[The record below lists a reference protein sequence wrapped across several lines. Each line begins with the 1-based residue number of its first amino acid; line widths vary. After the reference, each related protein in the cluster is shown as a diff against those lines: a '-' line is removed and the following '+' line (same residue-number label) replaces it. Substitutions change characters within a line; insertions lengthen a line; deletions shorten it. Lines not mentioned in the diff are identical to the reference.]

1 LHLMTHTKEEIFQR
15 VSDLLVKQFEVE
27 ANAITPSAR
36 LREDLDIDSIDA
48 VNLIIELKP
57 YTGQKLAIESFQN
70 VRTLADVV
78 DAVYEVVAKQNTNNS

>member
-1 LHLMTHTKEEIFQR
+1 MTHTKEEIFQR

-78 DAVYEVVAKQNTNNS
+78 DAVYEVVAKQNANNS

>member
-1 LHLMTHTKEEIFQR
+1 MTHTKEEIFQR
-15 VSDLLVKQFEVE
+15 VSDLLVEQFEVE

-78 DAVYEVVAKQNTNNS
+78 DAVYEVVAKQNANNS

>member
-1 LHLMTHTKEEIFQR
+1 MTHTKEEIFQR
-15 VSDLLVKQFEVE
+15 VSDLLVEQFEVE

>member
-1 LHLMTHTKEEIFQR
+1 MTHTKEEIFQR
-15 VSDLLVKQFEVE
+15 VSDLLVEQFEVE

-70 VRTLADVV
+70 VRTLSDVV
-78 DAVYEVVAKQNTNNS
+78 DAVYEVVAKQNANNS

>member
-1 LHLMTHTKEEIFQR
+1 MTHTKEEIFQR

-70 VRTLADVV
+70 VRTLSDVV
-78 DAVYEVVAKQNTNNS
+78 DAVYEVVAKQNANNS